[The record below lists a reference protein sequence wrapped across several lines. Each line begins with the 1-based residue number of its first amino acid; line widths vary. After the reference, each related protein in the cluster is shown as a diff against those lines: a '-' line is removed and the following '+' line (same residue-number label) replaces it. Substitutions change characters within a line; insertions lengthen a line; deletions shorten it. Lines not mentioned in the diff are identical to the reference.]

1 MGGTT
6 AAEDRRW
13 MAMALSLARR
23 GLGRVAP
30 NPAVAAL
37 IVQDQRLLG
46 RGVTAP
52 GGRPHAEAQALAAA
66 NDLAGPEAVKG
77 ATVYVTLE
85 PCAHHGLTP
94 PCADAL
100 VAAGIA
106 RLVCPLGDPDPRV
119 AGRGFER
126 LRAAGLTV
134 DIGVMAAEAAAI
146 NAGFLRRIEHRR
158 PHLTLKLAT
167 TLDGRIATASG
178 ESRWITGPE
187 ARLRVHG
194 LRARSDAI
202 LIGAGTA
209 RADDPMLDVRGF
221 GANAPQPV
229 RVVLDGRLTLPA
241 DGRLARSAGTQ
252 PLWILH
258 GPSATATEDRAKAL
272 TDSGARLIPIPGDGR
287 EVDPGAAL
295 DALAGAGLTRV
306 LCEGGG
312 RLAASLLRAGLV
324 DELWLFTAG
333 KAIGAEGTASV
344 GPLGLGRLA
353 EAPALALDR
362 IERVGADT
370 LSVWRRS

>member
-1 MGGTT
+1 MGGSA

-13 MAMALSLARR
+13 MAMALGLARR

-37 IVQDQRLLG
+37 IVREGRLLG

-52 GGRPHAEAQALAAA
+52 GGRPHAEALALEAAEH
-66 NDLAGPEAVKG
+66 LGGPGAARG
-77 ATVYVTLE
+77 ATAYVTLE

-94 PCADAL
+94 PCAEAL

-119 AGRGFER
+119 AGRGFAR
-126 LRAAGLTV
+126 LREAGVAVETGL
-134 DIGVMAAEAAAI
+134 MAAEAAAL
-146 NAGFLRRIEHRR
+146 NKGFLGRIERGR
-158 PHLTLKLAT
+158 PHLTLKLAAS
-167 TLDGRIATASG
+167 LDGRIATEAG

-194 LRARSDAI
+194 LRAQSDGI

-221 GANAPQPV
+221 GAGAPRPV
-229 RVVLDGRLTLPA
+229 RVVLDAALTLPLES
-241 DGRLARSAGTQ
+241 RLATSATRH
-252 PLWILH
+252 PLWLLH
-258 GPSATATEDRAKAL
+258 RADAEAGRQQALSAA
-272 TDSGARLIPIPGDGR
+272 GARLIRVPGEGR
-287 EVDPGAAL
+287 MIDPAAAL
-295 DALAGAGLTRV
+295 QALAGAGLTRV

-312 RLAASLLRAGLV
+312 RLAASLLGAGLV

-333 KAIGAEGTASV
+333 KAIGAEGAAAV
-344 GPLGLGRLA
+344 GPLALGRLG
-353 EAPALALDR
+353 EAPRLALER
-362 IERVGADT
+362 FERVGGDC
-370 LSVWRRS
+370 LSVWRRG